1 MKNLRQ
7 QLHNIPEPSMQE
19 KKTKKTLIE
28 FLQAET
34 DLKIV
39 DCGSWF
45 YAWKKG
51 VNKTAQGAIAFR
63 ADMDAVSLDGKQL
76 DIFADMTGIVQFWP

>member
-19 KKTKKTLIE
+19 KNTKKALIE

-63 ADMDAVSLDGKQL
+63 VRPIRKME
-76 DIFADMTGIVQFWP
+76 GIHLRHWHV

>member
-28 FLQAET
+28 FRLE
-34 DLKIV
+34 
-39 DCGSWF
+39 DCVLRQLVLCLEEGSE
-45 YAWKKG
+45 
-51 VNKTAQGAIAFR
+51 
-63 ADMDAVSLDGKQL
+63 
-76 DIFADMTGIVQFWP
+76 

>member
-39 DCGSWF
+39 DCGMLVLCLEEGSE
-45 YAWKKG
+45 
-51 VNKTAQGAIAFR
+51 
-63 ADMDAVSLDGKQL
+63 
-76 DIFADMTGIVQFWP
+76 